1 MNECHHRRRTGR
13 AVLLAFLACLPVWAS
28 AAWPADQPI
37 KIVVP
42 QTAGG
47 TNDTVA
53 RIVAVELGKTL
64 KQSVIV
70 ENRPGAAGAI
80 GMQEV
85 ARSKPDGY
93 TLGLASDSAA
103 LLDVVHPSTQWSFE
117 RDLTGVGMIGE
128 QPIAVAV
135 PAKSS
140 FKNLQA
146 VLDAARA
153 RPDTVAFGSSGTGSG
168 QHIIGE
174 WLGKLAG
181 VKLVHV
187 PYKGGGQAM
196 TDLAGGQIPLA
207 VLGLAPMLAQQKGGT
222 VRIVA
227 ITTAKRDPSVPQVPT
242 LSELGFPQIALAQ
255 WAGIVAPAG
264 VPTATVQKLSDAL
277 VTVLNTPRIR
287 QQLSDAGLRPEPQ
300 GAAAFERFLKQN
312 IHMWA
317 DLIPTLALKLQ

>member
-1 MNECHHRRRTGR
+1 MNECHHRRRTRR
-13 AVLLAFLACLPVWAS
+13 AVLLACLACLPVWAS
-28 AAWPADQPI
+28 AAWPSDQPI
-37 KIVVP
+37 KIIVP
-42 QTAGG
+42 QSAGG

-53 RIVAVELGKTL
+53 RIVAVELGKSL

-174 WLGKLAG
+174 WLAKLAG

-227 ITTAKRDPSVPQVPT
+227 ITTAKRDPSLPQVPT

-264 VPTATVQKLSDAL
+264 VPPAIVQKLSDAL

-300 GAAAFERFLKQN
+300 GAAAFDRFLKQN
-312 IHMWA
+312 VRMWA
-317 DLIPTLALKLQ
+317 DLIPTLSLKLQ

>member
-1 MNECHHRRRTGR
+1 MKERQHLCRAVH
-13 AVLLAFLACLPVWAS
+13 AVLLAMLACMPVWAR

-53 RIVAVELGKTL
+53 RIVAVELGKAL

-85 ARSKPDGY
+85 TRSKPDGY

-103 LLDVVHPSTQWSFE
+103 LLDVVHPNPQWSFE
-117 RDLTGVGMIGE
+117 RDLTGIGEIGE

-135 PAKSS
+135 SAKSPFGS
-140 FKNLQA
+140 LPA
-146 VLDAARA
+146 VLEAAKA
-153 RPDTVAFGSSGTGSG
+153 RPDTIAFGSSGTGSG
-168 QHIIGE
+168 QHIVGE
-174 WLGKLAG
+174 WLARLAG

-196 TDLAGGQIPLA
+196 TDLAGGQIPMA

-227 ITTAKRDPSVPQVPT
+227 VTTAKRDPSVPQVPT

-264 VPTATVQKLSDAL
+264 VPPAVVQQLSAAL
-277 VTVLNTPRIR
+277 VSVLNTPRVR
-287 QQLSDAGLRPEPQ
+287 QQLSDAGLHPAPKD
-300 GAAAFERFLKQN
+300 AAAFEHFRRQN
-312 IHMWA
+312 VRMWA
-317 DLIPTLALKLQ
+317 DLIPTLSLNLQ